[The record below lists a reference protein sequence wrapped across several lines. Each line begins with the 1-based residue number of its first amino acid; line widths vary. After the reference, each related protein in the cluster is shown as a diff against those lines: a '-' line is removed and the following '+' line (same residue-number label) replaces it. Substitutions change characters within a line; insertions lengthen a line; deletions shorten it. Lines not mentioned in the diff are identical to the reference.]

1 MESKSSLNKSIDSA
15 SKHYSSMFSL
25 PSFRTALVAVA
36 ALCMIIGL
44 STLAVTPSQKILYGL
59 ALGLAF
65 FALTFISDFLMTKIT
80 LKNDPIFSLRRTLV
94 VSVVGWIL
102 WLVFNVLGLALS
114 FSFGFLMWVKLCL
127 LGYAAVITLR
137 IIVLI
142 ATSTSDRWRKGI
154 SVLLQPTFCLVAFV
168 VFWVSTSI
176 ALPLMQVLL
185 FIIVSPIICFLA
197 VSLFFY
203 SIERLSQK
211 NFSMRSI
218 PLFRAFIVNWVTDQ
232 NAPMEKYLEEMG
244 EDKDIEVA
252 LLKFDSSKPKAAIIV
267 PLVHPGPFKNIG
279 SSLLPSLL
287 KQGFEKE
294 YDCTTCTPLG
304 ILGHELDLASQ
315 EQNHKIVSQ
324 VIASAKFNSTAGL
337 ASPSVRIT
345 EGTATASGQIFGD
358 TIFLSFSLAP
368 ETTEDLP
375 QGLGRFVVEEAAKY
389 GLNGSVV
396 VNAHNSITDLVDVE
410 AHLNELQT
418 VASKCIQKAVKLQ
431 TRQFS
436 VGADSVFPKEF
447 SLRNGMGTGGITAIV
462 IQVETQKTVYVVI
475 DGNNMVPGLREKI
488 LASLDSEGFDSSEV
502 FTTDTHA
509 VSALITG
516 GRAGRRGY
524 HPIGEA
530 MDQELL
536 TCYICDVAKNADSNL
551 EVANAGYLHFTVP
564 QVRVIGEERLKSI
577 TTLVDMA
584 IKKAK
589 QMLPIFGLEGLLL
602 ILLLLFF

>member
-1 MESKSSLNKSIDSA
+1 
-15 SKHYSSMFSL
+15 MFPL

-36 ALCMIIGL
+36 ALCIVIGL
-44 STLAVTPSQKILYGL
+44 STFAVPQSQKLLYGL

-65 FALTFISDFLMTKIT
+65 FALTLVSDLIITKIP
-80 LKNDPIFSLRRTLV
+80 LRNDPVFSLRRTLV
-94 VSVVGWIL
+94 VSLVGWII
-102 WLVFNVLGLALS
+102 WLVFNISGIALS
-114 FSFGFLMWVKLCL
+114 FTFGFLIWVKLCL
-127 LGYAAVITLR
+127 IGYAAVITLR

-154 SVLLQPTFCLVAFV
+154 SVLFQPALCIVAFV
-168 VFWVSTSI
+168 IFWFNTSN
-176 ALPLMQVLL
+176 AFPLMQVLL
-185 FIIVSPIICFLA
+185 FIVVSPIISFLS
-197 VSLFFY
+197 VILFFY

-211 NFSMRSI
+211 TFSMRSI

-232 NAPMEKYLEEMG
+232 NALMEKYLEEMG
-244 EDKDIEVA
+244 EDKDIEVT

-287 KQGFEKE
+287 KQGFEEE
-294 YDCTTCTPLG
+294 YGCATCTPLG

-324 VIASAKFNSTAGL
+324 VIASAKFKSTADL

-345 EGTATASGQIFGD
+345 EGAATASGQIFGD
-358 TIFLSFSLAP
+358 TLFLSFSLAP

-396 VNAHNSITDLVDVE
+396 VNTHNSISDLVDVE

-418 VASKCIQKAVKLQ
+418 AASKCIQKAVRLQ
-431 TRQFS
+431 TKRFL

-462 IQVETQKTVYVVI
+462 VQVETQKTVYVVI
-475 DGNNMVPGLREKI
+475 DGNNMISGLREKI
-488 LASLDSEGFDSSEV
+488 LTSLASVGFDASEV

-516 GRAGRRGY
+516 RRAGRRGY
-524 HPIGEA
+524 HPVGEV

-536 TCYICDVAKNADSNL
+536 TRYICDVAKNAIANL
-551 EVANAGYLHFTVP
+551 EVVNAGYSHFIVP

-577 TTLVDMA
+577 TTLVDRA

-602 ILLLLFF
+602 ILLLLLF

>member
-1 MESKSSLNKSIDSA
+1 
-15 SKHYSSMFSL
+15 
-25 PSFRTALVAVA
+25 
-36 ALCMIIGL
+36 
-44 STLAVTPSQKILYGL
+44 
-59 ALGLAF
+59 
-65 FALTFISDFLMTKIT
+65 
-80 LKNDPIFSLRRTLV
+80 
-94 VSVVGWIL
+94 
-102 WLVFNVLGLALS
+102 
-114 FSFGFLMWVKLCL
+114 
-127 LGYAAVITLR
+127 
-137 IIVLI
+137 
-142 ATSTSDRWRKGI
+142 
-154 SVLLQPTFCLVAFV
+154 
-168 VFWVSTSI
+168 
-176 ALPLMQVLL
+176 
-185 FIIVSPIICFLA
+185 
-197 VSLFFY
+197 
-203 SIERLSQK
+203 
-211 NFSMRSI
+211 
-218 PLFRAFIVNWVTDQ
+218 
-232 NAPMEKYLEEMG
+232 
-244 EDKDIEVA
+244 
-252 LLKFDSSKPKAAIIV
+252 
-267 PLVHPGPFKNIG
+267 VHPGPFKNIG